1 MTDDEVD
8 LLLHAGAPAGVSDA
22 DASDA
27 GALDA
32 RAKSLARSVAAEA
45 PGTLKVHRIKVLIG
59 SVVALLLVGGT
70 AATAGPGVLTLFAEP
85 EFADSRTFTIDG
97 RTTSCSITIQVV
109 KDSQVTADDPR
120 ARDNIY
126 AAREFL
132 HNIDGETIEPDLSV
146 LSENEREITKDMPE
160 ENALIQSVGV
170 QVMDRFS
177 DAGLFRYGVSIEGQ
191 LECDDEGTE

>member
-8 LLLHAGAPAGVSDA
+8 LLLEAGAPAG
-22 DASDA
+22 ASDA

-32 RAKSLARSVAAEA
+32 GALDAAAKRLARSMAAEA
-45 PGTLKVHRIKVLIG
+45 PGTLRVHRAKVLIG
-59 SVVALLLVGGT
+59 AVVALLLVGGT

-85 EFADSRTFTIDG
+85 EFADARTFSVDG
-97 RTTSCSITIQVV
+97 RTTDCSITIQIV
-109 KDSQVTADDPR
+109 KDSQVTADDQR

-132 HNIDGETIEPDLSV
+132 HNIDSETIEPDLSV
-146 LSENEREITKDMPE
+146 LSENEREVTKDMPV

-170 QVMDRFS
+170 QVMDRFN
-177 DAGLFRYGVSIEGQ
+177 DAGLFRYGVSIEGHS
-191 LECDDEGTE
+191 ECDDEGTE

>member
-8 LLLHAGAPAGVSDA
+8 LLLEAGAPADPGNA
-22 DASDA
+22 NQMDA
-27 GALDA
+27 GA
-32 RAKSLARSVAAEA
+32 KTLARSIAATA
-45 PGTLKVHRIKVLIG
+45 PGALRVHRARVLIG

-70 AATAGPGVLTLFAEP
+70 AATAGPGVLTLFTEP
-85 EFADSRTFTIDG
+85 DFADSRTFIVDG
-97 RTTSCSITIQVV
+97 RTTECRMTIQVL
-109 KDSQVTADDPR
+109 KDSLVSADDPR

-132 HNIDGETIEPDLSV
+132 HKIDEETIEPDLSV
-146 LSENEREITKDMPE
+146 LSERQREVTKNLPE

-177 DAGLFRYGVSIEGQ
+177 DAGLFRYGVSIEGHT
-191 LECDDEGTE
+191 ECEDEGAE

>member
-8 LLLHAGAPAGVSDA
+8 LLLEASAPVGTSDA
-22 DASDA
+22 DALDS
-27 GALDA
+27 GA
-32 RAKSLARSVAAEA
+32 RRLARSMAAEA
-45 PGTLKVHRIKVLIG
+45 PGSLRVHRIKILIG

-70 AATAGPGVLTLFAEP
+70 AATAGPAVLTLFAEP

-109 KDSQVTADDPR
+109 KDSLVRADDPR

-132 HNIDGETIEPDLSV
+132 HNIDSATIEPDLSV

-170 QVMDRFS
+170 QVMDRFY
-177 DAGLFRYGVSIEGQ
+177 DAGLFRYGVSIEGH